1 MHLLAIDTGTETLS
15 IGVSVCH
22 AGTEQI
28 WTHEGPAGAA
38 ASASLVP
45 AILALLA
52 QAGVALTALDAIVF
66 GAGPGSFTG
75 LRTACAVAQGLG
87 FGAGIP
93 LLPVD
98 SLLAVAE
105 DARHRAWSTQPACTV
120 TAVLD
125 ARMDEVYVGTYYF
138 GQGQW
143 SVLAPPQLT
152 HPQLLELPPT
162 TRSVQD
168 GPWHLAGNAFGT
180 YAEAFARSLAGGD
193 AKNAVP
199 AAPTAQALLRLAPQ
213 LLGSGAAVPAAQ
225 ALPVYI
231 RDKVAKTTLERNAEK
246 SASGSVKPIGA
257 TVSTP

>member
-15 IGVSVCH
+15 IAVSVRH
-22 AGTEQI
+22 AATEQI
-28 WTHEGPAGAA
+28 WAHEGPAGAA

-52 QAGVALTALDAIVF
+52 QAGIALTELDAIVF

-87 FGAGIP
+87 YGAGVP

-98 SLLAVAE
+98 SLRAVAE
-105 DARHRAWSTQPACTV
+105 DARHRAWPAQTACTV

-143 SVLAPPQLT
+143 SVLSPPQLT
-152 HPQLLELPPT
+152 HPQLLELPAA
-162 TRSVQD
+162 TRSVPD
-168 GPWHLAGNAFGT
+168 GPWHLAGNAFGA
-180 YAEAFARSLAGGD
+180 YAEAFARSPAGGE

-213 LLGSGAAVPAAQ
+213 LLSSGAAVPAAQ

-246 SASGSVKPIGA
+246 SAPGSAKPIDA
-257 TVSTP
+257 PVRTP